1 MLSYLMRFW
10 YWLRGMQTEPEPI
23 AVPDFDFRP
32 TTAFRA
38 FVGEDACFVISNPVD
53 LMMQH
58 QGLMAEM
65 LVVDVHTAND
75 TCTMWMRYS
84 SEELAL
90 RGTAKCTLFVGFSDQ
105 GFDGVCGQVRNR
117 KKM

>member
-10 YWLRGMQTEPEPI
+10 YWLRGVQAEQEPI